1 MHIYRLV
8 GTLDNLDPITPDLW
22 DAGCE
27 GLFEDNQVVLGY
39 FPAPLD
45 LPFGG
50 TWQKADDTDWLAA
63 YRASIVPVQIGRV
76 TICPP
81 WLETSASEIKILL
94 EPGLA
99 FGTGQHETTRMAIEA
114 LQSPP
119 EAQASPPLEAQASP
133 ILEAQ
138 ASPILEAQASPTL
151 EANVRPTLEANVR
164 PILEAQKVLDVGAG
178 TGILAIVAAKLGAQA
193 VGVDNDPNT
202 VGVAQDNAA
211 QNGVQ
216 VEFLA
221 GLLEDVLP
229 RAPFDLVVANL
240 FAELHAM
247 LMPQYK
253 QALGSHGRLI
263 LTGILAGTEQADA
276 GEKLTWDTS
285 SGREVLVLDALAEHG
300 LRLTR
305 RQQLG
310 DWVLLEAKPD

>member
-1 MHIYRLV
+1 VYIYCLV

-27 GLFEDNQVVLGY
+27 GLSEDNGVVLGY
-39 FPAPLD
+39 FPTPLD

-76 TICPP
+76 SICPP
-81 WLETSASEIKILL
+81 WLETKKSEITIIL

-114 LQSPP
+114 LQNP
-119 EAQASPPLEAQASP
+119 
-133 ILEAQ
+133 
-138 ASPILEAQASPTL
+138 SPTL
-151 EANVRPTLEANVR
+151 EAQVSPTLEAHVN
-164 PILEAQKVLDVGAG
+164 PTLEAQKVLDVGAG
-178 TGILAIVAAKLGAQA
+178 TGILAIVAAKLGAHA
-193 VGVDNDPNT
+193 VGVDNDPST
-202 VGVAQDNAA
+202 VAVAQDNAA
-211 QNGVQ
+211 QNGVM

-229 RAPFDLVVANL
+229 RAPFDVVVANL
-240 FAELHAM
+240 FAELHAL

-253 QALGSHGRLI
+253 QALGVQGRLI

-276 GEKLTWDTS
+276 GERVTWDTS
-285 SGREVLVLDALAEHG
+285 SGREVLVLEALAEHG
-300 LRLTR
+300 FLLTR

-310 DWVLLEAKPD
+310 DWVLLEAVPSQ